1 MRRTSNLIP
10 KLHIKKDDTVKVLSG
25 NDKGKTGRVL
35 EVLPKERKAIVD
47 GIAMVTKHSKV
58 SAQNPN
64 GGRIQVAAAIPVS
77 KLMVVDPKT
86 GTPTRV
92 GRKAN
97 EEGTLV
103 RYAKRSGEE
112 LK

>member
-10 KLHIKKDDTVKVLSG
+10 KLHIKKDDNVKVLSG

-35 EVLPKERKAIVD
+35 EVLPKERKVIVD
-47 GIAMVTKHSKV
+47 GINMVTKHSKPTT
-58 SAQNPN
+58 QNPN
-64 GGRIQVAAAIPVS
+64 GGRIQMAAAIHIS
-77 KLMVVDPKT
+77 KVMLVDPKT
-86 GTPTRV
+86 NTPTRV
-92 GRKAN
+92 GRKTNA
-97 EEGTLV
+97 EGTLV